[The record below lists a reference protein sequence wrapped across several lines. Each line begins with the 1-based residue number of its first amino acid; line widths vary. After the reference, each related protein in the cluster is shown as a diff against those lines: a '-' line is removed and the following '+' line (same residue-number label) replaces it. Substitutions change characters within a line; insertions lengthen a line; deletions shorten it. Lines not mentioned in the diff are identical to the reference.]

1 VGIRIEFSFDVVNCF
16 DFVSCSETTMGHA
29 SNGLVTD
36 CGLRK
41 RLGTR
46 LKPRSY
52 KIKFFFFAKI

>member
-36 CGLRK
+36 CGLN
-41 RLGTR
+41 LG
-46 LKPRSY
+46 LIDFLMKV
-52 KIKFFFFAKI
+52 A